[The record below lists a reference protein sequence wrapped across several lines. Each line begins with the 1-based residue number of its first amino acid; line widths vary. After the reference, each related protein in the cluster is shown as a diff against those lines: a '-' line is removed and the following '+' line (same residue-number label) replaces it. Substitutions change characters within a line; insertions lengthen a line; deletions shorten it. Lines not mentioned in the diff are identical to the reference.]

1 MRVLARV
8 KVVKYFSIF
17 APMQGDSRKYLV
29 GLVGP
34 DVLEAA
40 EKDLFHPVR
49 LDLDSCGALE
59 IRYDFFDESAWAGLS
74 ERVRN
79 IAPGKIQI
87 GTIRLKRDGGKFPDA
102 RAIERLALWE
112 KILCAKQ
119 VPEWLDLERD
129 CLSDFKALN
138 DMARPNGV
146 SLLISEH
153 NFVRI
158 PSDMELEAFADDVK
172 RVGAQGLKIAAMS
185 NSDSDCDRLYKF
197 SKKFS
202 KKFQMFAAFGM
213 GESGR
218 VSRLWSL
225 KEGSNL
231 TYGSIG
237 HAEAPGQIDVLTMG
251 RAMEQFE
258 NLHSQMEILAFL
270 NQF

>member
-1 MRVLARV
+1 MPAV
-8 KVVKYFSIF
+8 
-17 APMQGDSRKYLV
+17 SRKYLV

-49 LDLDSCGALE
+49 LDLDCCDAIE
-59 IRYDFFDESAWAGLS
+59 IRYDFFDESVWDSLS
-74 ERVRN
+74 ERVRHVV
-79 IAPGKIQI
+79 PDKLQI
-87 GTIRLKRDGGKFPDA
+87 GTIRLKRDGGKFAD
-102 RAIERLALWE
+102 ERVVERMDLWK
-112 KILCAKQ
+112 KILSGKQ

-138 DMARPNGV
+138 DMAFPIGV
-146 SLLISEH
+146 GLIISEH
-153 NFVRI
+153 NFERI
-158 PSDMELEAFADDVK
+158 PNDIELETFADDVK

-185 NSDSDCDRLYKF
+185 NSDVDCDRLYKF
-197 SKKFS
+197 AKKFG

-213 GESGR
+213 GETGK

-225 KEGSNL
+225 NQGANL

-237 HAEAPGQIDVLTMG
+237 HSEAPGQIEVSIMR
-251 RAMEQFE
+251 RALDQAESM
-258 NLHSQMEILAFL
+258 HSEMEILAFL